1 MDLDDDVDLTLDD
14 REYICGDCRL
24 VHWTG
29 APDPCDRAE

>member
-14 REYICGDCRL
+14 REYVCGVCRL

-29 APDPCDRAE
+29 APDPCDRA